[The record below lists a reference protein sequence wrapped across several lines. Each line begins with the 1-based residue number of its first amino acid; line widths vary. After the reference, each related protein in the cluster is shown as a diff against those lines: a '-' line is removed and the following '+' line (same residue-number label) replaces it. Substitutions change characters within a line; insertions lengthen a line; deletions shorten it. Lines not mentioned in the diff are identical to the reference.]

1 MRTLKLTIAY
11 DGAAYAGWQRQANAL
26 SVQQVV
32 EEAFVPLVGEAA
44 PRPPVA
50 GASRTDAGVHAV
62 GQVASVDLDVALDAD
77 AIRRALNA
85 RLPADIRVMR
95 VEEARPGFHARFEA
109 RAKHYRY
116 RIVTADVLSPFAR
129 GFAWH
134 RPWAL
139 DVDRMREA
147 AAAVVGE
154 HDFASFQGA
163 GSSIEDTVRRLTRVS
178 VARVASAQF
187 QFPGPEGPGLHR
199 KEGQSVRSPGSSDP
213 GISAD
218 DGGRGDRVGSPW
230 SPGSSD
236 PGDSIVIDVEGT
248 GFLRHMVRIL
258 VGTLA
263 EVGAGQR
270 TPASMADV
278 LAARERRAAG
288 ITAPAAGLVLVG
300 IEY

>member
-26 SVQQVV
+26 SVQEVV

-44 PRPPVA
+44 PRPQVA
-50 GASRTDAGVHAV
+50 GASRTDAGVHAA
-62 GQVASVDLDVALDAD
+62 GQVASVDLDLALDAD
-77 AIRRALNA
+77 AIGRALNA

-95 VEEARPGFHARFEA
+95 VDEARPGFHARFEA

-116 RIVTADVLSPFAR
+116 RIVTTGVLSPFAR

-139 DVDRMREA
+139 DVERMREA

-154 HDFASFQGA
+154 HDFASFQGT
-163 GSSIEDTVRRLTRVS
+163 GSAIEDTVRRLTRVS
-178 VARVASAQF
+178 IATGDRL
-187 QFPGPEGPGLHR
+187 GI
-199 KEGQSVRSPGSSDP
+199 PGSAAGETSGP
-213 GISAD
+213 A
-218 DGGRGDRVGSPW
+218 GGGD
-230 SPGSSD
+230 
-236 PGDSIVIDVEGT
+236 IVIDVDGT

-270 TPASMADV
+270 AAASMAAV
-278 LAARERRAAG
+278 LAARDRRAAG

-300 IEY
+300 VEY

>member
-32 EEAFVPLVGEAA
+32 EEAFVPLVGETTA
-44 PRPPVA
+44 PPQVA
-50 GASRTDAGVHAV
+50 GASRTDAGVHALA
-62 GQVASVDLDVALDAD
+62 QVASVNLDLALDTA
-77 AIRRALNA
+77 AIGRALNA
-85 RLPADIRVMR
+85 RLPADIRVIR

-129 GFAWH
+129 GLAWH
-134 RPWAL
+134 RPWPC
-139 DVDRMREA
+139 DTDRMREA
-147 AAAVVGE
+147 AAVVVGE
-154 HDFASFQGA
+154 HDFASFQGT

-178 VARVASAQF
+178 ITRVGEGDRI
-187 QFPGPEGPGLHR
+187 PGAEA
-199 KEGQSVRSPGSSDP
+199 P
-213 GISAD
+213 GIGS
-218 DGGRGDRVGSPW
+218 GGVSPW

-236 PGDSIVIDVEGT
+236 PGDIGDIVIDVDGT

-278 LAARERRAAG
+278 LAARDRRAAG
-288 ITAPAAGLVLVG
+288 VTAPAAGLVLMG

>member
-95 VEEARPGFHARFEA
+95 VEETRPGFHARFEA

-199 KEGQSVRSPGSSDP
+199 KEGPGLHAESVR
-213 GISAD
+213 
-218 DGGRGDRVGSPW
+218 

-258 VGTLA
+258 VGTLT

-278 LAARERRAAG
+278 LAARDRRAAG